1 MQISVFGA
9 AGRHTPGR
17 RSFLTKVACALA
29 LVVLADVLFFGQ
41 GAGWTAGLFSLDWIA
56 AVALARPGVLASRPS
71 LAALAAASLFALTL
85 IDDPGTL
92 AFLLVWAALS
102 LAVLWPRLDAF
113 DDAWAWTCRLAV
125 HPFSGLL
132 RLAGDAVVWT
142 RAWRRAPVGLRRLV
156 PLLAL
161 PVAGTGL
168 FLALFASANPVI
180 RDTLT
185 SLDPGVLFRDITP
198 LRVGFWAL
206 TGVMVW
212 GVLRPGHL
220 LRLAAPPP
228 AERRPPSAIPGVSTA
243 SVTLSLIAFNALFA
257 LQNTLDVAYL
267 WSGAPLPGSL
277 TLATYAHR
285 GAYPLIATALLAAV
299 FVLVALRPGSPLAA
313 NRLLRRLV
321 YLWIGQNVVLVGFSI
336 ERTMNYVD
344 AFSLTALRLAA
355 LIWMALVAV
364 GLVLICWR
372 LWRRRTTAWL
382 INTNAI
388 AALSVLMGCT
398 VVDLGAVAASYNVR
412 HNKAVAGSGPEL
424 DLCYLRNLGPAA
436 LLPLVELAR
445 RDLPVETR
453 NNVHG
458 LRRLLMAELEEA
470 QADWHRWTF
479 RNARRLDAARA
490 AIAAQAGSE
499 AAFDEHALCFFST
512 PL

>member
-1 MQISVFGA
+1 MPISIFAA
-9 AGRHTPGR
+9 AGRHIPGR
-17 RSFLTKVACALA
+17 RSFLTKAVCALA
-29 LVVLADVLFFGQ
+29 LVVLADLLFFGQ
-41 GAGWTAGLFSLDWIA
+41 GVGWTAGLFSLAWVL
-56 AVALARPGVLASRPS
+56 AVAIARPGVLAGRPS

-92 AFLLVWAALS
+92 AFVLVWAALS
-102 LAVLWPRLDAF
+102 LAVLLPHLDAF
-113 DDAWAWTCRLAV
+113 DDAWAWTCRLAI
-125 HPFSGLL
+125 HPFSSLL

-142 RAWRRAPVGLRRLV
+142 RAWRRAPLGLRRVV

-180 RDTLT
+180 RDTLA
-185 SLDPGVLFRDITP
+185 SLDPGALFRDVTP
-198 LRVGFWAL
+198 VRVGFWAL
-206 TGVMVW
+206 TGATVW

-220 LRLAAPPP
+220 LRLAAP

-267 WSGAPLPGSL
+267 WSGAPLPGDL
-277 TLATYAHR
+277 TLAKYAHR

-336 ERTMNYVD
+336 ERTMNYVG

-355 LIWMALVAV
+355 LIWMGLVAV

-372 LWRRRTTAWL
+372 LWRRRSTAWL
-382 INTNAI
+382 INANAI
-388 AALSVLMGCT
+388 AALSVLMACT

-412 HNKAVAGSGPEL
+412 HNKAVTGSGPEL

-436 LLPLVELAR
+436 LLPLVELAQM
-445 RDLPVETR
+445 DLPVETR
-453 NNVHG
+453 NNVQG

-479 RNARRLDAARA
+479 RNARRLDTARA